1 MLFKNSHFSLE
12 DVPMTLKFLRRR
24 KLEEEAR
31 AVFDELLKFH
41 GSSYISNANLMASMS
56 ALSTVAKLRPQMFF
70 GKTITA
76 FEMLHANLPPT
87 LAKSQV
93 SSVRKHLKN
102 QLLMLMKTTTL
113 NSFIEKF
120 FSNIT
125 TLLFDL
131 GASREDVIKAL
142 PNFEEMSRRVKN
154 KKKNDE
160 ASSSASGEP
169 KAKRSKV
176 CLYYH
181 NFREID
187 FISRKNIVSG

>member
-1 MLFKNSHFSLE
+1 M
-12 DVPMTLKFLRRR
+12 
-24 KLEEEAR
+24 
-31 AVFDELLKFH
+31 
-41 GSSYISNANLMASMS
+41 
-56 ALSTVAKLRPQMFF
+56 
-70 GKTITA
+70 
-76 FEMLHANLPPT
+76 
-87 LAKSQV
+87 
-93 SSVRKHLKN
+93 
-102 QLLMLMKTTTL
+102 
-113 NSFIEKF
+113 
-120 FSNIT
+120 T

-176 CLYYH
+176 CLYIN

-187 FISRKNIVSG
+187 FISRRNIVSG